1 MCHFHRCTYHIFTRF
16 HPFHQNFNVVYGPRK
31 RPITFLKDILHICF
45 ARYSTVVFAYI
56 SMNSLCVLLEVL
68 KTACYLELILTR
80 NYAEPPIIVSSS
92 NHIRVHVFS

>member
-56 SMNSLCVLLEVL
+56 SMN
-68 KTACYLELILTR
+68 
-80 NYAEPPIIVSSS
+80 
-92 NHIRVHVFS
+92 